1 MMLFDNLRPLRIHMT
16 QLRALGRV
24 DKHPREQGGG
34 AVLRPVHPPH
44 GIQEDDYADV
54 GGPVGVACVKDKW
67 GHQVRPE
74 EISGKVE
81 DKLLKLILKSFYF
94 SILSAG
100 T

>member
-44 GIQEDDYADV
+44 GI